1 MACSSGKLLCA
12 YLLLTHAAAAS
23 GAAALNISV
32 YWGQN
37 GNEDSL
43 AETCGTGFY
52 AFVILAF
59 LTSFGGGRT
68 PVLNMAGHC
77 DLESGDCVKIGSD
90 ITTCQ
95 SAGVKVLLSIG
106 GGAGGYNLSS
116 PSDAEGVATYLWD
129 HFLGGTSRSRPFGS
143 AVLDGIDF
151 DIQTGSDSIY
161 FDRLAKNLASLY
173 QGAKDGR
180 TYLLTA
186 APQCPFPDA
195 SIDTALRTGL
205 FDHVWVQ
212 FYNNPPCQYASSGDV
227 TNLRSSWEQWTR
239 AFPSASIFLGLPAS
253 AVATV
258 ADGYIPPGDL
268 TSRVLPVVKGA
279 ANYGGIMLWNSYYD
293 SRNGYSAKLLADPP
307 IGSPVPR
314 APGSPP
320 PIDSPIAPSAGGPLP
335 KKSSRTCPM
344 LA

>member
-1 MACSSGKLLCA
+1 
-12 YLLLTHAAAAS
+12 
-23 GAAALNISV
+23 
-32 YWGQN
+32 
-37 GNEDSL
+37 
-43 AETCGTGFY
+43 
-52 AFVILAF
+52 
-59 LTSFGGGRT
+59 
-68 PVLNMAGHC
+68 MAGHC

-116 PSDAEGVATYLWD
+116 PSDAQGVATYLWD

-205 FDHVWVQ
+205 FDHMWVQ

-253 AVATV
+253 AFAAV

-268 TSRVLPVVKGA
+268 TSRVLPLVKGA

-307 IGSPVPR
+307 IGSPVPG
-314 APGSPP
+314 ASGSPS
-320 PIDSPIAPSAGGPLP
+320 PIDLPVAPSAGGPLP
-335 KKSSRTCPM
+335 KKSSRTFVKCTTEYNFQT
-344 LA
+344 LFYS